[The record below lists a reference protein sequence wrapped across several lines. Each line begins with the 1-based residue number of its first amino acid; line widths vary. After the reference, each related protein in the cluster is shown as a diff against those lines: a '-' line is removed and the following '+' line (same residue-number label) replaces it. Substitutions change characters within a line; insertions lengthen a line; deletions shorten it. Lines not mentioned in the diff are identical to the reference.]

1 MHTDNPQEKDAP
13 FLIHSVNWLGMV
25 TLYHRELWRFLKVW
39 NQTVAAPVVTTLIW
53 LAVLTL
59 ALGSSR
65 GGGVEG
71 MPFNEF
77 IAPGLIMMSVMQNA
91 FANTSSSLMMA
102 KIQGTIVDVLMPPLT
117 PDEITTSYIAGGVSR
132 GVLVGLSVGLAI
144 AYFVP
149 IQLAHPLLAVVY
161 ILLASML
168 FALLGMLG
176 GLWAQGF
183 DQMSAVTNYVI
194 TPLSFLSGT
203 FYSVNAL
210 PEFWQM
216 ICLYNPF
223 FYVIDGFRYAL
234 TGYHDGSLTVG
245 IAVICGLNLALWL
258 VIRRMIQTGWRL
270 KT

>member
-1 MHTDNPQEKDAP
+1 MNTPDTRPKDAP
-13 FLIHSVNWLGMV
+13 FLLHSVNWLGMA
-25 TLYHRELWRFLKVW
+25 TLYRRELWRFMKVW

-71 MPFNEF
+71 MGFDQF

-117 PDEITTSYIAGGVSR
+117 ADEVTTSYIAGGITR
-132 GVLVGLSVGLAI
+132 GALVGLTVAVGI
-144 AYFVP
+144 SFFVEIDIP
-149 IQLAHPLLAVVY
+149 HPLYAVGYV
-161 ILLASML
+161 LLASML

-194 TPLSFLSGT
+194 MPLSFLSGT
-203 FYSVNAL
+203 FYSVNVL
-210 PEFWQM
+210 PEFWRS

-234 TGYHDGSLTVG
+234 TGYHDGSLMVG
-245 IAVICGLNLALWL
+245 LVTICTLNVVLWL
-258 VIRRMIQTGWRL
+258 TIRQMIKSGWRL

>member
-1 MHTDNPQEKDAP
+1 MDTRDTEAKDAP
-13 FLIHSVNWLGMV
+13 FLIHTANWLGMA
-25 TLYHRELWRFLKVW
+25 TLYRRELWRFLKVW

-53 LAVLTL
+53 LTVLTL
-59 ALGSSR
+59 ALGQNR
-65 GGGVEG
+65 AGGVEG

-77 IAPGLIMMSVMQNA
+77 IAPGLVMMSVMQNA

-117 PDEITTSYIAGGVSR
+117 ADEITVSYIAGGITR
-132 GVLVGLSVGLAI
+132 GLMVGVTVGCAI
-144 AYFVP
+144 ALFVP
-149 IQLAHPLLAVVY
+149 VAMPHPLLAAVY

-210 PEFWQM
+210 PDVWHAV
-216 ICLYNPF
+216 CLYNPF

-234 TGYHDGSLTVG
+234 TGYHDGSIAVGLTV
-245 IAVICGLNLALWL
+245 ICTLNLLLWL
-258 VIRRMIQTGWRL
+258 AIRQMIRSGWRL